1 MIQFKKTNK
10 SFYGK
15 WLYKISLKLA
25 GSSVIRHRTTEDL
38 VKLFNNNENQK
49 LAINSLLFKA
59 INNKDQIL
67 KLSNFLEK
75 FDKQTYTVRHETDIF
90 DFYTNNLDSFN
101 ELMLEFNNVV
111 RLVCSPESGAEESLL
126 QQKKNIIVKKYPHD
140 RYRYRVFLLP
150 HKITDTKE
158 KLHFLQWINAQ
169 NERIRLTTAVY
180 DWFLNTRWNWDRR
193 YVLVE
198 DQNTLLML
206 KLKNSEAVGGIY
218 DYVIADK

>member
-1 MIQFKKTNK
+1 MIQFKKTNR

-15 WLYKISLKLA
+15 WLYKISLKLE

-38 VKLFNNNENQK
+38 VKLFDTYNQK
-49 LAINSLLFKA
+49 LATNSLMSKA
-59 INNKDQIL
+59 VRNKDDIL
-67 KLSNFLEK
+67 KLSKFLEK
-75 FDKQTYTVRHETDIF
+75 FDKHLYAVRHESDVF
-90 DFYTNNLDSFN
+90 DLYTNNVDLFDDLMSKFNSF
-101 ELMLEFNNVV
+101 V
-111 RLVCSPESGAEESLL
+111 RLVCSPESGSDESLL

-158 KLHFLQWINAQ
+158 KIEFLGWINSQ
-169 NERIRLTTAVY
+169 NNRIRLTTAVY

-198 DQNTLLML
+198 DQNTLLLL
-206 KLKNSEAVGGIY
+206 KLKNPEAVGGIY
-218 DYVIADK
+218 DYVISDK